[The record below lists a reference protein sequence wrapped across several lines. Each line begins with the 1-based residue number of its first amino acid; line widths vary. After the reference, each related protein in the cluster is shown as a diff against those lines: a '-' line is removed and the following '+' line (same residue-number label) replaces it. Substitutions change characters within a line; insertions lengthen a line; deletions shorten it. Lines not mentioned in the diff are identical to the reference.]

1 MALFSVDNLAVSFG
15 RSRGGVRVVDGVS
28 FALDKGETLGIV
40 GESGCG
46 KTVTVMSSIRL
57 LPSPPAHLESGS
69 MRLHDMDLAT
79 LPPKALRDVWGNRI
93 GVVFQDP
100 MTSLNPSYTVGF
112 QLREALRLHRK
123 ITDAEASARV
133 MQMLERVGINAP
145 ERRLAQYPH
154 ELSGGL
160 RQRVLI
166 AMALVCRPE
175 LLIADEPTTA
185 LDVTLQAQILDL
197 LRDLRDELGMGILMI
212 THDLGVV
219 AEFCD
224 RVAVMYAGRIV
235 ESATVR
241 SLFAAPRH
249 PYTHGLLTSIPR
261 LATGKGARLPVIE
274 GMVPAPQDRPRGCAF
289 AQRCPRAQARCLE
302 SMPSLSG
309 DDGHRFACFN
319 PVATP

>member
-1 MALFSVDNLAVSFG
+1 MALFSVDELAVSFG
-15 RSRGGVRVVDGVS
+15 RGASRVRVVDGVS
-28 FALDKGETLGIV
+28 FAVDRGETLGIV

-46 KTVTVMSSIRL
+46 KTVTVMSAIRL
-57 LPSPPAHLESGS
+57 LPAPPSHIDSGRMS
-69 MRLHDMDLAT
+69 LGEVDLRS
-79 LPPKALRDVWGNRI
+79 LPRQSLRDIWGNRI

-100 MTSLNPSYTVGF
+100 MTSLNPTYTVGF

-123 ITDAEASARV
+123 VNAAEAHAEVLR
-133 MQMLERVGINAP
+133 MLDRVGINAP

-166 AMALVCRPE
+166 AMALICRPE

-197 LRDLRDELGMGILMI
+197 LRSLRDELGMGIVLI

-235 ESATVR
+235 ESAAVKA
-241 SLFAAPRH
+241 LFESPRH
-249 PYTHGLLTSIPR
+249 PYTDGLLASIPR
-261 LATGKGARLPVIE
+261 LATVKGSRLPVID
-274 GMVPAPQDRPRGCAF
+274 GMVPAPGERPAGCAF
-289 AQRCPRAQARCLE
+289 AQRCPRAEARCREAQPLLAGSPE
-302 SMPSLSG
+302 
-309 DDGHRFACFN
+309 HRFACFN
-319 PVATP
+319 PV